1 MTSTVAPALAIALAL
16 VTAGILYQW
25 IGTRADARRIPPPG
39 RMIDAG
45 RGRLHLSE
53 QGSGR
58 PTVIFEAG
66 ISASSLSWGRVAP
79 RVAEFAK
86 ACCYD
91 RSGLA
96 WSARTHAPVSARSLG
111 AELDALLRA
120 AAIETPVVIVAHSF
134 GTFVARAFA
143 ADFRE
148 KTAGIV
154 LVDPIFP
161 AEFLKMTAAEGRR
174 LRGGI
179 FLSRVGAALASV
191 GVVRLCLNRLMSG
204 STAGPRRVSRLFGSE
219 AASLM
224 SRLVRQVQKLPPESW
239 PAMRAHWSRPKSF
252 LAMADHLSS
261 LPRSAAEIEATGALG
276 NLPLVVITAGSQ
288 PVAVRAE
295 HARIAALSTRGSHVV
310 AEGAGHWI
318 LIDSPEVVVDAVR
331 EVVRYCSPVRLRL

>member
-1 MTSTVAPALAIALAL
+1 MSSIVAWTVWIFLAL
-16 VTAGILYQW
+16 VLAGIIYQSA
-25 IGTRADARRIPPPG
+25 GARADAARIPPPG
-39 RMIDAG
+39 RLIDVG
-45 RGRLHLSE
+45 RGRLHVHE

-58 PTVIFEAG
+58 PVVIFEAG

-79 RVAEFAK
+79 QVAGFAK

-96 WSARTHAPVSARSLG
+96 WSDRTHAPVSARSLA
-111 AELDALLRA
+111 AELDVLLSA
-120 AAIETPVVIVAHSF
+120 AAIDTPVVIVAHSF

-143 ADFRE
+143 HDFRQ

-154 LVDPIFP
+154 LVDPIYP
-161 AEFLKMTAAEGRR
+161 AEFLKMSAAERRR
-174 LRGGI
+174 LQGGV

-191 GVVRLCLNRLMSG
+191 GVVRWCLNRLLSG
-204 STAGPRRVSRLFGSE
+204 STGAPRRISRFFGSE

-224 SRLVRQVQKLPPESW
+224 SRLVRQVQKLPQESW

-261 LPRSAAEIEATGALG
+261 LPRSAAEIEATGPLG
-276 NLPLVVITAGSQ
+276 DLPLVVITAGSQ
-288 PVAVRAE
+288 PPVVRAE
-295 HARIAALSTRGSHVV
+295 HARIAALSTRGSHVI

-318 LIDSPEVVVDAVR
+318 LIDQPEIVVKAIQ
-331 EVVRYCSPVRLRL
+331 ELGNWGTGN

>member
-1 MTSTVAPALAIALAL
+1 MSGIVAPALAILLAL
-16 VTAGILYQW
+16 VVAGILYQW
-25 IGTRADARRIPPPG
+25 IGARADARRIPPPG
-39 RMIDAG
+39 RLVDVG
-45 RGRLHLSE
+45 RGRLHLHE
-53 QGSGR
+53 QGGGR
-58 PTVIFEAG
+58 PTVVFEAG
-66 ISASSLSWGRVAP
+66 ISASSVSWGRVAP
-79 RVAEFAK
+79 RVAEFAT

-96 WSARTHAPVSARSLG
+96 WSDRTHAPVSARSLA
-111 AELDALLRA
+111 AELDALLGA

-143 ADFRE
+143 ADFPQ
-148 KTAGIV
+148 KTAGLV

-161 AEFLKMTAAEGRR
+161 AEFLKMTSAERRR
-174 LRGGI
+174 LTGGI

-191 GVVRLCLNRLMSG
+191 GVVRLCLNRLLRG

-261 LPRSAAEIEATGALG
+261 LRRSAAEIEATGPLG
-276 NLPLVVITAGSQ
+276 DLPLVVITAGSQ
-288 PVAVRAE
+288 PETVRAE
-295 HARIAALSTRGSHVV
+295 HARIAALSTRG
-310 AEGAGHWI
+310 A
-318 LIDSPEVVVDAVR
+318 R
-331 EVVRYCSPVRLRL
+331 CR